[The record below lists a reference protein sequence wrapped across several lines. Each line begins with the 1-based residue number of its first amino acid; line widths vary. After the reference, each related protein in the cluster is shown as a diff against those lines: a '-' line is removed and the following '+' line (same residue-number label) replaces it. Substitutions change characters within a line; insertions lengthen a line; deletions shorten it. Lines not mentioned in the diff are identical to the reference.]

1 MGMDPDSSSGIST
14 QTCQVGG
21 QDCCPF
27 TCWGREWECETRGV
41 PSHPVKRL
49 LFKES
54 LLSEDWGLCSS
65 LSLALSLSYGTMEI
79 AQRGEGAGHSIN
91 TYDESGEGLTWWS
104 SGEDFTFQCRG
115 FSLIPGWGVKILH
128 ALPSKNQNIK
138 QKQCCNKFNKDF
150 KNGPCQKKKKR
161 NRGGDSVC
169 ISLTWLT
176 VCLDVFGGLWFWMF
190 VFPTLSTSEFSNL
203 QVLS

>member
-1 MGMDPDSSSGIST
+1 M
-14 QTCQVGG
+14 
-21 QDCCPF
+21 
-27 TCWGREWECETRGV
+27 
-41 PSHPVKRL
+41 
-49 LFKES
+49 
-54 LLSEDWGLCSS
+54 LSEDWGLCSS
-65 LSLALSLSYGTMEI
+65 LSLALSLSHGTMEI

-150 KNGPCQKKKKR
+150 KNGPCQKKKKESGR
-161 NRGGDSVC
+161 RLCMHFLN
-169 ISLTWLT
+169 LTD
-176 VCLDVFGGLWFWMF
+176 CVFGCVWWF
-190 VFPTLSTSEFSNL
+190 VVLNVCFSN
-203 QVLS
+203 SFRF